1 MTKIKHQGSS
11 LDDPLEAAIAKANE
25 AIRAGFTVYQKFTCA
40 GCGQRLTIEEPNT
53 FHRAGTCDRCPA
65 LTNIERTGCGFL
77 AVTQLGH
84 PKPKGP
90 KGDPNAT

>member
-1 MTKIKHQGSS
+1 MTQIVHEP
-11 LDDPLEAAIAKANE
+11 LDDPFDVAVVKANE
-25 AIRAGFTVYQKFTCA
+25 AIKAGFTIYQKFTCA

-77 AVTQLGH
+77 AVGIA
-84 PKPKGP
+84 GP
-90 KGDPNAT
+90 RHNPSTEGDPNAT